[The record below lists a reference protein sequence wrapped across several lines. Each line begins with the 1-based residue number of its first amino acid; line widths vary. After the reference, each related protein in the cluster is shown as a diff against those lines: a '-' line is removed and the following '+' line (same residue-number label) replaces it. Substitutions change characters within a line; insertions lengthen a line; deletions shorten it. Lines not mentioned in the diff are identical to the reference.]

1 MRAVVL
7 QSPGSLEIVDRDI
20 PRPHCGEVLVRI
32 KATGICS
39 TDLMVYQGRQPVTM
53 PIVPGH
59 EGAGVVEAVGE
70 GVVGFQLG
78 DPVIAEGSWGCQIC
92 AACQGG
98 REPLCPNRVSQGR
111 TRDGTFAEFLV
122 APTRGLHMIPRD
134 LDFGIAQ
141 ALISVACSVRA
152 MRRGRPEFG
161 DSVAIFGPGIAG
173 LILSQLAHDNGA
185 SGVTMFGTRDWRLD
199 MAANLGADETIN
211 VRQDGW
217 MERARSLTNDQGF
230 DVVFETSGDPNALS
244 DAFELVKTGGRIVV
258 FSVYEDVIDA
268 FPAQL
273 LYRKE
278 VSVIGVRGGA
288 GGYPLAIDLVRA
300 GRVQLDPLVTHRLPL
315 DEAQEG
321 FRLMERRDEGVQRI
335 ALLP

>member
-1 MRAVVL
+1 MRAAVLNEARTPLTIDELTIDDPGPGEAIVRVV
-7 QSPGSLEIVDRDI
+7 
-20 PRPHCGEVLVRI
+20 
-32 KATGICS
+32 ATGVCHS
-39 TDLMVYQGRQPVTM
+39 DLHFIEGTYPARM
-53 PIVPGH
+53 PTVLGH
-59 EGAGVVEAVGE
+59 EVAGVVEAVGE

-217 MERARSLTNDQGF
+217 MERARSLTNDQGYY
-230 DVVFETSGDPNALS
+230 VLPRVPSGPQRLVFTYIGYAPLHETVEIVAGDLPDGPAEADLG
-244 DAFELVKTGGRIVV
+244 LGGGI
-258 FSVYEDVIDA
+258 FYEC
-268 FPAQL
+268 
-273 LYRKE
+273 
-278 VSVIGVRGGA
+278 
-288 GGYPLAIDLVRA
+288 PLAGRA
-300 GRVQLDPLVTHRLPL
+300 RAFL
-315 DEAQEG
+315 
-321 FRLMERRDEGVQRI
+321 RR
-335 ALLP
+335 ALFLIHN